1 MGIAAPRIIPRFA
14 NFCLVRIIYNI
25 PEYHKQICVIFN
37 GFALVT
43 VLQQV
48 SAPVILSIETLG
60 ITHARL
66 FHHQWRVALRV
77 ADQKV
82 NVVSI
87 RQ

>member
-1 MGIAAPRIIPRFA
+1 MGIAAPRIILLFA
-14 NFCLVRIIYNI
+14 NSGLARIVQNV
-25 PEYHKQICVIFN
+25 PEHYQQVCVILN

-60 ITHARL
+60 ITHAQL
-66 FHHQWRVALRV
+66 FHHQWRVTLRV

>member
-14 NFCLVRIIYNI
+14 NSCLVGIIQNI
-25 PEYHKQICVIFN
+25 PEHHQQVCVILN
-37 GFALVT
+37 GFVLVT

-60 ITHARL
+60 ITHAQL

-82 NVVSI
+82 KVVST